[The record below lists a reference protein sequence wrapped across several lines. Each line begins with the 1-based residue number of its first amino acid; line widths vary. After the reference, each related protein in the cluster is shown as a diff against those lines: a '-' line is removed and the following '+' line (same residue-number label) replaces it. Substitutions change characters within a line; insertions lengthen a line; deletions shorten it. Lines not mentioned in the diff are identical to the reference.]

1 MKKLLIGML
10 ITCSLGL
17 AGCGRADTENP
28 SNGNPSTGVTD
39 GTNGNGANS
48 SGTSISDGTNGNGT
62 NNSGAG
68 MTDGTNGNG
77 ATDGTNSNENGT
89 NNQDAAL
96 NQTRTSLNNLYTE
109 FKGKVE
115 GGVENIKAEDWD
127 KYSTEFKQKLTNL
140 RNTVGNTS
148 MSTTVDDMENLFN
161 DYDKPIREKTDVAK
175 DKVEQMQKKIE
186 NELK

>member
-77 ATDGTNSNENGT
+77 T
-89 NNQDAAL
+89 NNSGAVKNA
-96 NQTRTSLNNLYTE
+96 
-109 FKGKVE
+109 FAMFV
-115 GGVENIKAEDWD
+115 KA
-127 KYSTEFKQKLTNL
+127 
-140 RNTVGNTS
+140 
-148 MSTTVDDMENLFN
+148 
-161 DYDKPIREKTDVAK
+161 
-175 DKVEQMQKKIE
+175 
-186 NELK
+186 